1 MLWRFKAQLSQ
12 RRRLS
17 KCGGA
22 WGSHKHDGIIQGD
35 PEEGVYEIRHEV
47 APGLLPL
54 NLGF

>member
-17 KCGGA
+17 KRGGA
-22 WGSHKHDGIIQGD
+22 RGSHQHDGIIQGD

-47 APGLLPL
+47 AQAFSPILLVM
-54 NLGF
+54 